1 MAGMS
6 QFQSLVFVLMCL
18 SLFPFMSVVFDF
30 IAFVFES
37 LENLAY
43 VELFH
48 LSSRLL
54 GRDREPYLRGPFA
67 RKIWL

>member
-37 LENLAY
+37 LGNLALNFSTCHPDY
-43 VELFH
+43 
-48 LSSRLL
+48 
-54 GRDREPYLRGPFA
+54 
-67 RKIWL
+67 